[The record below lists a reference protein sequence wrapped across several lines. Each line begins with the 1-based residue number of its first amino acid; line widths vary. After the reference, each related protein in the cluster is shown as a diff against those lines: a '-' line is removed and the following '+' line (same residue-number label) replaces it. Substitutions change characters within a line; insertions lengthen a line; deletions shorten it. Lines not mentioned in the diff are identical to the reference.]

1 MVELGYYSNR
11 LEQLEKRKEKLQGD
25 LVIAKFGLKGVNK
38 EIEACKEQM
47 NNLTQVINDE
57 ADKKDKIILEKKKKK
72 EEWNKINNGLKKE
85 NDQLKHDLNGMK
97 LDLRIEKRKNE
108 KLQFEP
114 ESELI
119 KKIDSLRDERLNLK
133 KENSRLKKELEK
145 LKKEF
150 NEKELDRIMSIESGD
165 DIIISDNFGKDNIFD
180 KIRKS

>member
-1 MVELGYYSNR
+1 
-11 LEQLEKRKEKLQGD
+11 
-25 LVIAKFGLKGVNK
+25 
-38 EIEACKEQM
+38 
-47 NNLTQVINDE
+47 
-57 ADKKDKIILEKKKKK
+57 
-72 EEWNKINNGLKKE
+72 
-85 NDQLKHDLNGMK
+85 LKHDLYGIK
-97 LDLRIEKRKNE
+97 LDLRIERKKNE